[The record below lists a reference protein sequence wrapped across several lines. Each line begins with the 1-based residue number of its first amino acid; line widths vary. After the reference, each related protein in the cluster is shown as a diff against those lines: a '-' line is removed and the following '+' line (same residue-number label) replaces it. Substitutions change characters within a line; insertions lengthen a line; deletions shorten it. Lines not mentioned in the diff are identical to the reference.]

1 MIYKVFLNEG
11 AMRAV
16 GAHIEIVADGVEI
29 EASGILSLLRNEAGL
44 QATQAKFNHT
54 AWSYYTVHEEP
65 KPIEVASP
73 IIIDVEARSRLDE
86 MDRASESLTNAL
98 AKLRST
104 PII

>member
-44 QATQAKFNHT
+44 QATKAKFNHT

-65 KPIEVASP
+65 KPVVILP
-73 IIIDVEARSRLDE
+73 GDVLRDVYETELALIQKAEKVSGTYTP
-86 MDRASESLTNAL
+86 LTA
-98 AKLRST
+98 
-104 PII
+104 P